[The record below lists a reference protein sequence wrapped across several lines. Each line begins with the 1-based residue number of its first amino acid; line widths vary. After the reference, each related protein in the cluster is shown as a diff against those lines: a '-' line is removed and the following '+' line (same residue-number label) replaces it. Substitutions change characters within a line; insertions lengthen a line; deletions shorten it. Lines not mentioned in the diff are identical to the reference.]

1 MAIDPEAPRQT
12 GRYAVVMAGDT
23 FRARYAVGRPEVVLL
38 AAPSDEQPP
47 AFELDP
53 QDSSWTRTVTWDD
66 VQRIFEVKVWWRLD
80 GYPVVERER
89 DSKLVLVETSDGSP
103 FWRSTARRPR
113 ALERTGG
120 AGTYS
125 GWVKD
130 TSLADRREV
139 EIELDPESFRTPAG
153 DGPGRPRR
161 AILGKRTRRILDN
174 AWEVVDFVGDILP

>member
-38 AAPSDEQPP
+38 G
-47 AFELDP
+47 
-53 QDSSWTRTVTWDD
+53 R
-66 VQRIFEVKVWWRLD
+66 
-80 GYPVVERER
+80 
-89 DSKLVLVETSDGSP
+89 LVLVETSDGSP
-103 FWRSTARRPR
+103 FRRSTARRPR

-125 GWVKD
+125 AVGQQD